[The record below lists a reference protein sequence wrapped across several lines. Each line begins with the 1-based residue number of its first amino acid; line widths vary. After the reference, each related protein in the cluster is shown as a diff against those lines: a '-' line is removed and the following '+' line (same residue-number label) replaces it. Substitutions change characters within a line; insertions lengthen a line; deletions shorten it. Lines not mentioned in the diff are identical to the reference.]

1 MANERIAGTKCAADY
16 DPSERKRQFAEP
28 SRSHDERSEFERDRS
43 RIIHSAAFRRLQG
56 KTQVFGL
63 GGSDFFRTRL
73 THTLEVAQIGKGIAL
88 RCKYADP
95 DLVEA
100 VCLAHDLGHPP
111 FGHAGEEEL
120 HSCMKRWGGFEA
132 NAQNLRVIQQLEAK
146 SGSYDGLNLTRATID
161 GLLKYKK
168 PYRTLR
174 HIRRSKFFYGPD
186 ASLVKWAC
194 EGNKSDL
201 SFECQIM
208 DWADDIAYSVH
219 DLEDGIRAG
228 MISEDLVQDSTFT
241 RKVKEAFERK
251 GGHFEQKDYN
261 SIYQM
266 IRKAFPTALGTN
278 NNRRERARKAQRKS
292 VMADLINSFIDRTH
306 TKTNAGKKPTRY
318 QYSLDIPKEVTNEC
332 YLLKQVVWEAIIN
345 DERIATLERKAKTI
359 VRSLFEEFTQ
369 PRSDTRELFPPD
381 FRERLDQANTVADKA
396 RVACDYIAG
405 MTDAHAFRVYSR
417 LREPELASIFEI
429 L

>member
-1 MANERIAGTKCAADY
+1 MPNERIPGRKVAADY
-16 DPSERKRQFAEP
+16 DPSERKRQFDEP
-28 SRSHDERSEFERDRS
+28 PRSHDERSEFERDQS

-73 THTLEVAQIGKGIAL
+73 THSLEVAQIGKGIAL

-132 NAQNLRVIQQLEAK
+132 NAQNLRIIQQLEVK
-146 SGSYDGLNLTRATID
+146 SSRYDGLNLTRATID

-168 PYRTLR
+168 QYRTLR
-174 HIRRSKFFYGPD
+174 YIRRSKFFYNPD

-194 EGNKSDL
+194 EGNKGDL

-228 MISEDLVQDSTFT
+228 MISEDLVQDSAFT

-251 GGHFEQKDYN
+251 GGRFDYKDYA
-261 SIYQM
+261 SVFQEIQ
-266 IRKAFPTALGTN
+266 KAFSTAGGN
-278 NNRRERARKAQRKS
+278 DNNRRERARKAQRKS
-292 VMADLINSFIDRTH
+292 VMADLINSFIDKTGY
-306 TKTNAGKKPTRY
+306 KTNAGKKPTRY
-318 QYSLDIPKEVTNEC
+318 QYSLDIPPEVRNEC

-359 VRSLFEEFTQ
+359 VRSLFKEFTQ
-369 PRSDTRELFPPD
+369 PQGDTRELFPRD
-381 FRERLDQANTVADKA
+381 FRERLDQANTDADKA

-405 MTDAHAFRVYSR
+405 MTDTHAFRVYSR
-417 LREPELASIFEI
+417 LREPELTSIFEI

>member
-1 MANERIAGTKCAADY
+1 MPNERIAGIKCAADY
-16 DPSERKRQFAEP
+16 DPSERERQFDDP
-28 SRSHDERSEFERDRS
+28 PRPHDERSEFERDRS

-73 THTLEVAQIGKGIAL
+73 THSLEVAQIGKGIAL
-88 RCKYADP
+88 RCKYANP

-120 HSCMKRWGGFEA
+120 HNCMTKRGGFDA
-132 NAQNLRVIQQLEAK
+132 NAQNIRIIQQLEMK
-146 SGSYDGLNLTRATID
+146 SDKFDGLNLTRATID
-161 GLLKYKK
+161 GLLKHKK
-168 PYRTLR
+168 AYSEVKGDQDP
-174 HIRRSKFFYGPD
+174 KFYYDTD
-186 ASLVKWAC
+186 ADLVNWAS
-194 EGNKSDL
+194 EGNKRNL

-228 MISEDLVQDSTFT
+228 MISIDLVEDSTFT
-241 RKVKEAFERK
+241 RKVKEAFARK
-251 GGHFEQKDYN
+251 GERFDYKDYTFVC
-261 SIYQM
+261 QEVQ
-266 IRKAFPTALGTN
+266 KAFFITGGTEN
-278 NNRRERARKAQRKS
+278 SRRERARKAQRKS
-292 VMADLINSFIDRTH
+292 VMADLINSFIDNTGY
-306 TKTNAGKKPTRY
+306 KIDGSKKPTRY
-318 QYSLDIPKEVTNEC
+318 QYSLDIPKEVKNEC
-332 YLLKQVVWEAIIN
+332 YLLKQVVWEAIIS
-345 DERIATLERKAKTI
+345 DERIATLRRKAKTI
-359 VRSLFEEFTQ
+359 VGSLFEEFTRRQ
-369 PRSDTRELFPPD
+369 TDTRELFPPD
-381 FRERLDQANTVADKA
+381 FRERLDQVNTVADKA

-417 LREPELASIFEI
+417 LREPELTPIFEI